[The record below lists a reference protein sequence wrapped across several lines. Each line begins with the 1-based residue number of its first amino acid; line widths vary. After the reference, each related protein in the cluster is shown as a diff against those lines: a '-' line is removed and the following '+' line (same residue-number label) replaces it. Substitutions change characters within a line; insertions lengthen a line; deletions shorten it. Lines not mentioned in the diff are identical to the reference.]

1 MLWSRVLPSRG
12 CDSQIPEKCCSET
25 KSVRC
30 SLKKYQAWRLAAQEG
45 VGRGDGFPFQV
56 SELATGRRGH
66 FESSMEDRREAA
78 GRVAGGGQSL
88 SWGGRG
94 SPLRVH
100 LSAFFPV
107 LVLGHW
113 RRQEKLGRGRGRPKA
128 PCPLAAIWDERVG
141 GQNGQAKANLPSRVQ
156 VGGPSHP
163 EIVPKCFSLL

>member
-1 MLWSRVLPSRG
+1 MLQRNKVCTLFFEEVPG
-12 CDSQIPEKCCSET
+12 VET
-25 KSVRC
+25 
-30 SLKKYQAWRLAAQEG
+30 LAAQEG

-66 FESSMEDRREAA
+66 FESSMEDRREAT

-113 RRQEKLGRGRGRPKA
+113 RRQEKLGRGRGGRRPPVPSLPFGMKGREGRMA
-128 PCPLAAIWDERVG
+128 KQRQTCPQG
-141 GQNGQAKANLPSRVQ
+141 SK
-156 VGGPSHP
+156 
-163 EIVPKCFSLL
+163 